1 MIIFCW
7 LFGHQWCVADDGKGF
22 GPWDRRQC
30 KRCKKDKWLRMVR
43 ASQTNLWAPDHLK
56 RLV

>member
-30 KRCKKDKWLRMVR
+30 KRCKKDKWLRI
-43 ASQTNLWAPDHLK
+43 
-56 RLV
+56 